1 MHLRCVKIIKM
12 LRKHGPVDLCKVVV
26 LLFHVVYVQATIQC
40 ARTQDEWNKASAS
53 LQCQE
58 PNYYH
63 CLKNENGNFTQQCL
77 QRVWIQN
84 GMCPEFNTRV
94 RRIDVFQC
102 QSDENCPNTIYWSNA
117 VYLYPICYDKIT
129 PETKESTTLSSTE
142 TVSIENSAGNMNQN
156 NRNLTTILAIV
167 LPLVVLIAIVFIV
180 FCLRRRKNRES
191 NTDIVQRRKEDK
203 SQTEGLEENMKMLD
217 SSVGGKQL
225 REESSTEEDHICPRY
240 EKRDYS
246 KSTNVAKKL
255 DDLISEVERTKS
267 GFYILVLLYRSKMP
281 NDNYDIKENAENI
294 LGTAVNLQNDYQK
307 WINSKT
313 ESSYFFKDWITSNKD
328 FDINKMRTTLV
339 DILQAIKTN
348 ETKFVLVFPLSVW
361 SQNANLSKIGELK
374 ICRQKTIS
382 LMPM

>member
-1 MHLRCVKIIKM
+1 M

>member
-1 MHLRCVKIIKM
+1 M

-225 REESSTEEDHICPRY
+225 REESSTEEDHICTRY

-281 NDNYDIKENAENI
+281 NDSYDIKENAENI

-313 ESSYFFKDWITSNKD
+313 ESSYVFKDWITSNKD

>member
-1 MHLRCVKIIKM
+1 
-12 LRKHGPVDLCKVVV
+12 
-26 LLFHVVYVQATIQC
+26 
-40 ARTQDEWNKASAS
+40 
-53 LQCQE
+53 
-58 PNYYH
+58 
-63 CLKNENGNFTQQCL
+63 
-77 QRVWIQN
+77 
-84 GMCPEFNTRV
+84 MCPEFNTRV